1 MINFEQS
8 TRFHKYLPLCTV
20 YLANIAIAE
29 STIDICIAIIC
40 VVLLLFYTCSNCV
53 DTTIA

>member
-40 VVLLLFYTCSNCV
+40 VVLLLFYMLELC
-53 DTTIA
+53 